1 MKPRRPPPLATICL
15 LVLGLLDACLLGA
28 IVKSSFFQS
37 VEASESVIGA
47 LDGAGEKK
55 VPEVPGKQIAALG
68 RTLATPAFFKSRA
81 PYVPPAPVTVAAAPV
96 APVAPPPT
104 VTVAGIVIDKR
115 VKKAL
120 VVSPADN
127 NGTWLNEGDQVMGW
141 KVEAITAA
149 GVTLR
154 QNSSKLDVRMYP
166 LP

>member
-1 MKPRRPPPLATICL
+1 MF
-15 LVLGLLDACLLGA
+15 GLLDACLLGA
-28 IVKSSFFQS
+28 IVKSSFFPP
-37 VEASESVIGA
+37 VEASETAIGA
-47 LDGAGEKK
+47 LGGAGERK

-81 PYVPPAPVTVAAAPV
+81 PYVPPAPAAVPATAV

-115 VKKAL
+115 IKKAL
-120 VVSPADN
+120 VLSPADN
-127 NGTWLNEGDQVMGW
+127 NGTWLSEGDQVMGW
-141 KVEAITAA
+141 RVETITAA

-166 LP
+166 SP

>member
-1 MKPRRPPPLATICL
+1 MKPRRPPPLAAICL
-15 LVLGLLDACLLGA
+15 AAFGLLDAGLLGA
-28 IVKSSFFQS
+28 IVKSSFQPT
-37 VEASESVIGA
+37 ETSEMTTGT
-47 LDGAGEKK
+47 LGGAGEKK

-81 PYVPPAPVTVAAAPV
+81 PYVPPAPAAAPVAAV

-115 VKKAL
+115 IKKAL

-127 NGTWLNEGDQVMGW
+127 NGTWLSEGDQVMGW
-141 KVEAITAA
+141 KVEAITTA

-166 LP
+166 SP